1 MKKIGGSMPLHPSIA
16 AYLERGPML
25 KRVSV
30 YDTLDD
36 LLAYLS
42 TDEINQVTSAYLRYI
57 FQQSQ
62 PNNNNATKN
71 GPNNSKAIR
80 ALLASFIFAKFYIER
95 EQEQEQEQEKE
106 QEQEQEPEPGQA
118 LHSTALRLTTIMDAM
133 TLCLDGEEEDDF
145 AEDPT
150 GITAIFLECL
160 ADFML
165 ELEVWSRVYNQPK
178 CTINIG
184 KKLQGWLLPGWLG
197 LMIKAS

>member
-1 MKKIGGSMPLHPSIA
+1 
-16 AYLERGPML
+16 ML

-42 TDEINQVTSAYLRYI
+42 TDEINQVTSAYLLYI

-62 PNNNNATKN
+62 SMN

-80 ALLASFIFAKFYIER
+80 ALLASFIFAKFYIQ
-95 EQEQEQEQEKE
+95 QEQEQEQA
-106 QEQEQEPEPGQA
+106 QEQEPSQA
-118 LHSTALRLTTIMDAM
+118 LHLTALRLTTIMDAM
-133 TLCLDGEEEDDF
+133 TLCLDGEDEDDF

-165 ELEVWSRVYNQPK
+165 ELEVWSRVYDQPK
-178 CTINIG
+178 CTINIS
-184 KKLQGWLLPGWLG
+184 KKLQGWLLPVWLG